1 MHIIHLT
8 QISNS
13 LLTWL
18 AIFRLKPLQS
28 SNSSL
33 VESVLCTS
41 TAPAPTQVTQCQLR
55 AAHREEP
62 QIPDKRIGSTVV
74 FPLTSEYA
82 GMNHVILKY
91 LPVLL
96 LQLLVSV

>member
-1 MHIIHLT
+1 MHLT
-8 QISNS
+8 QICNI

-18 AIFRLKPLQS
+18 AIFSLKAPTPPH
-28 SNSSL
+28 
-33 VESVLCTS
+33 TS
-41 TAPAPTQVTQCQLR
+41 TVPPAPTQVILHPLT
-55 AAHREEP
+55 ATHREEP
-62 QIPDKRIGSTVV
+62 QIPDKHIRSTVV

-82 GMNHVILKY
+82 GMNHVILNY